1 MTSTDYGNPHR
12 PIPVR
17 IFNRIGRAGRRFG
30 LSGPLDVDALT
41 GYAQRKTG
49 LTDLG
54 DEGCLRALKVLV
66 DSINEEAEL
75 TTTGQLIQRSRLAGA
90 LIHRLRIED
99 LLKRHPE
106 IHDIDLGTI
115 VMVTGLQRTGTTLL
129 QRLLNSHPAIR
140 GVSGAEALDPVSAAD
155 PKGRKHA
162 ARRRRAAIA
171 KTAISY
177 LAPQFMAIHPI
188 DHKEPEED
196 VLLLDLT
203 FMSQSA
209 EAMMHVPSYSRWL
222 EEQDHTRSYEYL
234 RLVLKVL
241 CWQRPGSAWV
251 LKTPQHMEYLD
262 VFLRVFPEA
271 TIVQTHRDPRK
282 ALASFCSMVAHGRG
296 IFSDFVDPNEI
307 GRHWQRKN
315 ARMVQRAMQARE
327 DAKAHRFIDVSYY
340 DLVADPIAE
349 LRRICRRARIG
360 FDHGAEREAARCM
373 EANPQNRFGRHIYR
387 MSDFG
392 LSEQIVD
399 EAFAPY
405 RKKHAIPFE

>member
-1 MTSTDYGNPHR
+1 MTSTNYGNPYR

-17 IFNRIGRAGRRFG
+17 IFNRIGRASRRFG
-30 LSGPLDVDALT
+30 LTRTLEVDALT

-49 LTDLG
+49 LTDFG
-54 DEGCLRALKVLV
+54 DDGCLRALKVLV
-66 DSINEEAEL
+66 DSINEEADL

-140 GVSGAEALDPVSAAD
+140 GVSGAEAMDPVPAAD
-155 PKGRKHA
+155 PEGRKHA

-188 DHKEPEED
+188 DHEEPEED

-222 EEQDHTRSYEYL
+222 EDQDHTRSYEYL
-234 RLVLKVL
+234 RLVLQVL

-262 VFLRVFPEA
+262 VFLRVFPDA

-315 ARMVQRAMQARE
+315 ARMVRRAMQARE

-349 LRRICRRARIG
+349 LRRICRQARIG
-360 FDHGAEREAARCM
+360 FDHGAEREAARCL

-399 EAFAPY
+399 EAFEPY
-405 RKKHAIPFE
+405 RRKHAIPFE